1 MNPTT
6 PFSALIERR
15 TAPDRAVVR
24 FEVSDD
30 WLQGRT
36 TFGGLIAACA
46 VQAMR
51 DVAGGDWDRN
61 VTLLALQTSFV
72 GPVGLGPLDVSVQVL
87 REGRN
92 LRQLQATAMQQGQ
105 TAAVLLAVFGVQRD
119 TALPTLEPAQPDVE
133 RRAADLPALPFLPG
147 VTPNFTQHLDFRWA
161 EGQPPFTAGDFWH
174 SRIHVRL
181 KDPQPAPHELLA
193 VMLADAAPT
202 PALTR
207 LPQRGP
213 ASSVTWAL
221 ELAGPDPADAD
232 SGGFWRIDKDTRA
245 AAGGYVNE
253 TTRLWTPHGRLAAH
267 GYQVVAVYA

>member
-1 MNPTT
+1 MNTTT
-6 PFSALIERR
+6 PFSELLARRERD
-15 TAPDRAVVR
+15 AAVAR
-24 FEVSDD
+24 FEVPDD

-51 DVAGGDWDRN
+51 DIAGSAWGAD
-61 VTLLALQTSFV
+61 VSLLALQTSFV
-72 GPVGLGPLDVSVQVL
+72 GPVGLGAMEVAVQTL

-92 LRQLQATAMQQGQ
+92 LRQLQATVTQQGQ
-105 TAAVLLAVFGVQRD
+105 TAAVLLAVFGVPRE
-119 TALPTLEPAQPDVE
+119 TVLPPLDPQQPVVE
-133 RRAADLPALPFLPG
+133 RHPSTLPALPFLPG
-147 VTPNFTQHLDFRWA
+147 VTPNFTQHVDFRWA
-161 EGQPPFTAGDFWH
+161 EGQPPFTGGDFWH

-181 KDPQPAPHELLA
+181 KDAQPAPAELLA

-207 LPQRGP
+207 LTQRSP

-221 ELAGPDPADAD
+221 ELAALGSAGDDRA
-232 SGGFWRIDKDTRA
+232 GYWRIDKDTRA

-253 TTRLWTPHGRLAAH
+253 TTRLWTPQGRLAAH
-267 GYQVVAVYA
+267 GYQVVAVYG

>member
-6 PFSALIERR
+6 PFSELIARR
-15 TAPDRAVVR
+15 TAPDQAVVR
-24 FEVSDD
+24 FDISDD

-51 DVAGGDWDRN
+51 DVAGSAWDGH
-61 VTLLALQTSFV
+61 VALLALQTSFV
-72 GPVGLGPLDVSVQVL
+72 GPVGLGTMDVSVQVL

-92 LRQLQATAMQQGQ
+92 LRQLQATATQQGQ
-105 TAAVLLAVFGVQRD
+105 TAAVLLAVFGVQRT
-119 TALPTLEPAQPDVE
+119 TALPPLEPAQPEVE

-161 EGQPPFTAGDFWH
+161 EGQPPFTGGDFWH

-181 KDPQPAPHELLA
+181 KDPQPAAHELLA

-207 LPQRGP
+207 LAQRGP

-221 ELAGPDPADAD
+221 ELAVPDATDD
-232 SGGFWRIDKDTRA
+232 DCSGFWRIDKDTRA

-253 TTRLWTPHGRLAAH
+253 TTRLWTPGGRLAAH
-267 GYQVVAVYA
+267 GYQVVAVYG